1 MITTTTTTTHP
12 TSDKT
17 ASTTT
22 VTSDNVVITGNTTIN
37 KTISST
43 KTTNGETRDLEE
55 LHDQII
61 GGERE
66 APPTFSRLGRRYRKW
81 KKDHERQAQ
90 RIARMRR
97 QAGGESPVVYENPYG
112 APRDRGFT
120 GRASGHSRVVS
131 GPQEWQTTTNLSC
144 GFNPNVVGAPS
155 PVIGTPLGR
164 HLLTGTDVA
173 CDALSWFREGI
184 ISNPSAFILSLPG
197 LGKSTLIRKM
207 LMGHVAQGHI
217 PIIAGDIKAEYVGF
231 TRQVGG
237 QVITL
242 GHGHGTLNPLDAGAL
257 GAVIPLLEKHRK
269 KLATEQGAQNNPPP
283 GTTEASDSDEET
295 TPETLGSSTKKKVI
309 SDLKELD
316 ELIARTKEQV
326 HGRQVTMVTAL
337 VSLGRQAAVADWES
351 MLISVALRELYAS
364 DTFDWDHPPVLQ
376 DLIDQLESGSDEL
389 RGKGRARSEE
399 QWNERIDNLALSLNA
414 LMDGAVGKIF
424 AGQTTTP
431 INVDATAVCIDVSAI
446 DRGDKAVKAAVM
458 MACWSASFGSIEA
471 SHLLADVGLG
481 EQKYFAATLDELWQI
496 LSAAPGLVGQID
508 ALSRLNRSS
517 GLCQYQITHTSKDM
531 EALPTEEDRKT
542 AMGFIERAGMV
553 ITGGLPVDEL
563 DKLTGIL
570 SFSPAEA
577 EMITSWSAG
586 APPKRSRTRGS
597 KATPPG
603 RGRFMIKPSKDGSP
617 GIPVQ
622 TLLFPTEIRERLHDT
637 NQRFDD
643 FFLVGEQS

>member
-1 MITTTTTTTHP
+1 MTTMTTT
-12 TSDKT
+12 S
-17 ASTTT
+17 
-22 VTSDNVVITGNTTIN
+22 G
-37 KTISST
+37 T
-43 KTTNGETRDLEE
+43 KHNSETRDLEE

-66 APPTFSRLGRRYRKW
+66 TPPAFSRLGRRYRKW
-81 KKDHERQAQ
+81 KKDHDRQAQ

-97 QAGGESPVVYENPYG
+97 QAGGEAPVVYEDPYG

-120 GRASGHSRVVS
+120 GRAAGHSRVVS

-173 CDALSWFREGI
+173 CDALSWWREGI

-207 LMGHVAQGHI
+207 LMGHVAQGHV

-231 TRQVGG
+231 TEQVGG

-257 GAVIPLLEKHRK
+257 GSVIPILEAHRE
-269 KLATEQGAQNNPPP
+269 KLAAEQDAQTTSATGMGAPADNDEA
-283 GTTEASDSDEET
+283 TTVHATQD
-295 TPETLGSSTKKKVI
+295 STKKKHVI

-337 VSLGRQAAVADWES
+337 VSLGRQSSVADWES
-351 MLISVALRELYAS
+351 MLISVALRELYEGGQ
-364 DTFDWDHPPVLQ
+364 FGWDHPPVLQ
-376 DLIDQLESGSDEL
+376 DLIDQLEAGSDEL
-389 RGKGRARSEE
+389 KNKGRARSNE
-399 QWNERIDNLALSLNA
+399 QWDQRIDNLALSLNS
-414 LMDGAVGKIF
+414 LMDGAVGRIF

-431 INVDATAVCIDVSAI
+431 IDVNATAVCIDVSAI

-481 EQKYFAATLDELWQI
+481 EQRYFAAALDELWQI
-496 LSAAPGLVGQID
+496 LSAAPGLVEQID
-508 ALSRLNRSS
+508 SISRLNRSS
-517 GLCQYQITHTSKDM
+517 GLCQYQITHTCKDL

-563 DKLTGIL
+563 DRLTGIL
-570 SFSPAEA
+570 SFSSAEA

-586 APPKRSRTRGS
+586 APPKRARTRGA

-603 RGRFMIKPSKDGSP
+603 RGRFMIKPSKDGAP

-622 TLLFPTEIRERLHDT
+622 TMLFPTELKHRLHDT
-637 NQRFDD
+637 NQRFED
-643 FFLVGEQS
+643 FFIEGEQK